1 MKIILTFIAIIL
13 TAAAATATT
22 IEFSE
27 VCSEETPK
35 SHSLPIK
42 HNDQNEILF
51 IKNQPLITE
60 KDIQSAFYFK
70 DNYGAGISITLF
82 PESGKQFDNSIKDLK
97 NHRIAIIINGKA
109 ISAPTL
115 YETHFN
121 GKLQITGN
129 LSDEEAKKIAIDLN
143 SKKTEQGAA
152 ANP

>member
-1 MKIILTFIAIIL
+1 MKIILIFIVIVL
-13 TAAAATATT
+13 TIGATTATT

-27 VCSEETPK
+27 VCSEETPN
-35 SHSLPIK
+35 SHSILLK
-42 HNDQNEILF
+42 HNDQNMVLF
-51 IKNQPLITE
+51 IKNQPLVTE

-70 DNYGAGISITLF
+70 DNYASGISITLF
-82 PESGKQFDNSIKDLK
+82 PESGKQFDDSIKDLK
-97 NHRIAIIINGKA
+97 NHQIAIIINGKA